1 MTELRKYG
9 FTEQRKYGIT
19 EVRTHGD
26 DGNMTQD
33 RSDFFAILR
42 ETRNGEPYEVDLNT
56 EAWNEI
62 FRQAQR
68 QSVSGVM
75 WPMVKDRKLPHD
87 IAYQWVGIA
96 ERIRG
101 LNELLN
107 KEAARLT
114 QLFEKA
120 GRRSVILK
128 GQANA
133 RLYGS
138 WLKVHGSRLK
148 DNKDRL
154 ALLRTPGDI
163 DIWVEGGRESV
174 VELLIGLGLLEER
187 PTIANAG
194 KRGRATANNHHI
206 HLPATKG
213 GIVVEVHFRPSSGN
227 YCPWTNRRLQRW
239 LEREVLSVTKVEE
252 GFNVPSIRF
261 ALVMQLSHIQRHF
274 LSSGVGLRQICDY
287 YWLLRNSISEDR
299 QKVSEVLERF
309 GLRRTAGAL
318 MWVLG
323 ETLHLDEEL
332 MICEKDEWRGEWM
345 LRVIWEGG
353 NFGHYSHAGAGKW
366 KRFFGSKLRHF
377 KLMRFD
383 FWEVVWMEI
392 NYWKAIV
399 KTVPERVRRGKLSLG
414 EG

>member
-1 MTELRKYG
+1 
-9 FTEQRKYGIT
+9 
-19 EVRTHGD
+19 
-26 DGNMTQD
+26 MTQD
-33 RSDFFAILR
+33 RRDFFALLR
-42 ETRNGEPYEVDLNT
+42 AAQNGEPYEADLNT

-75 WPMVKDRKLPHD
+75 WPVVKDRKLPHD
-87 IAYQWVGIA
+87 IAYQWVGLA

-107 KEAARLT
+107 REAARLT

-138 WLKVHGSRLK
+138 LLK
-148 DNKDRL
+148 DDKDRL
-154 ALLRTPGDI
+154 TLLRTPGDI

-194 KRGRATANNHHI
+194 KRGKATANDHHI
-206 HLPATKG
+206 HLPATKE

-287 YWLLRNSISEDR
+287 YWLLRNSIPEDR
-299 QKVSEVLERF
+299 QKVSEVLRRF

-332 MICEKDEWRGEWM
+332 MICGKDEWRGKWM
-345 LRVIWEGG
+345 LREIMEGG
-353 NFGHYSHAGAGKW
+353 NFGHYAERLRTGVW
-366 KRFFGSKLRHF
+366 RRFLSCKARNA

-383 FWEVVWMEI
+383 FWEVVWMELL
-392 NYWKAIV
+392 YMKMIV
-399 KTVPERVRRGKLSLG
+399 RTVPERMRRGSLSLRTT
-414 EG
+414 